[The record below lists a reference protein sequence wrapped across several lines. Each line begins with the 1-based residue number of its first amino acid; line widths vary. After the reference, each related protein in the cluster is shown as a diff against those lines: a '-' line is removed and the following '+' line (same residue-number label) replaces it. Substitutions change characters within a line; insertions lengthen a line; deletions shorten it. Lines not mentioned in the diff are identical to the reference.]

1 MILTYLV
8 KVVALICI
16 LFLALCVSNLFK
28 VFDKVTAVE
37 GYWEIKYA
45 SGWVAFGML
54 CEVVLMVILAVK
66 VIVG

>member
-16 LFLALCVSNLFK
+16 LFLALCVSNLYKIFNEIT
-28 VFDKVTAVE
+28 DAE
-37 GYWEIKYA
+37 DYWEVKNA

-54 CEVVLMVILAVK
+54 WEVVFMVILAIK
-66 VIVG
+66 IIVG